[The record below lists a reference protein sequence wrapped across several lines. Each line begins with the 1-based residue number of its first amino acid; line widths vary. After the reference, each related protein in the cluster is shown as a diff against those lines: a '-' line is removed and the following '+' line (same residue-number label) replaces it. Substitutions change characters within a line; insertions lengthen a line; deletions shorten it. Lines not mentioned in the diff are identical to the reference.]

1 MWGKNLRA
9 KLDTVV
15 ILISHM
21 GWLFLLSQLK
31 HQGLPVEALD
41 VIFQALV
48 LSKVTYA
55 LQAFA
60 GHISV
65 TDRNRLDKFFRKS
78 HPRGLA
84 NQVFN
89 IRSLIDRFDSQLF
102 RSIAHPD
109 HCLHYLLPEKR
120 HYSMLLRPRGHNYI
134 LNHISTTHFKNTF
147 VIRCIFATV

>member
-1 MWGKNLRA
+1 
-9 KLDTVV
+9 
-15 ILISHM
+15 
-21 GWLFLLSQLK
+21 
-31 HQGLPVEALD
+31 LPVDALD

-78 HPRGLA
+78 HCRGLV

-89 IRSLIDRFDSQLF
+89 ISSLIDRFHSQLF
-102 RSIAHPD
+102 RSTAYAD
-109 HCLHYLLPEKR
+109 HCLHD
-120 HYSMLLRPRGHNYI
+120 LLRSTWKAPLLNAAQTQRSGHNYT
-134 LNHISTTHFKNTF
+134 LNHINTTHFKNTF
-147 VIRCIFATV
+147 V

>member
-1 MWGKNLRA
+1 MTEFG
-9 KLDTVV
+9 TVTQ
-15 ILISHM
+15 M
-21 GWLFLLSQLK
+21 GRSIYWRGQPRRHRKGAAAAYSSWRSSVKFYAEGITDLS
-31 HQGLPVEALD
+31 VEALD

-78 HPRGLA
+78 HCRGLV

-89 IRSLIDRFDSQLF
+89 ISSLIDRFHSQLF
-102 RSIAHPD
+102 RSTAYPD
-109 HCLHYLLPEKR
+109 HCLHD
-120 HYSMLLRPRGHNYI
+120 LLR
-134 LNHISTTHFKNTF
+134 ST
-147 VIRCIFATV
+147 